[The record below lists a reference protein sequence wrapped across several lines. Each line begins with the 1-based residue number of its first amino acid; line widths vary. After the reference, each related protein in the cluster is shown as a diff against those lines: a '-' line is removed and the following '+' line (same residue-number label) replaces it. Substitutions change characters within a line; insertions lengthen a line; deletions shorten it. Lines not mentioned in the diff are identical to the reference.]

1 MNDYIAKPIEPQSMF
16 KTLLKWVN
24 HKHMICPKSNDVT
37 KENSRNK
44 DNIFIPGLNTKLG
57 LRHMLGNQKLYVDI
71 LRKFAYGQKDS
82 ISKIRVAVNNND
94 YDLAERIAHTLKSVA
109 GSIGAEDIQKS
120 AFLIEKSIRVRA
132 PDSEII
138 SQSEKANALIK
149 EMIENLKNIIS
160 VESKTFKRK
169 TVSNENLI
177 KMLIDLKPCVKK
189 SRPKDCQK
197 ILEQYENVK
206 WPDKFQAEATL
217 MILDIKKYRYK
228 EALDLLE
235 LLLSK
240 LKEGV

>member
-1 MNDYIAKPIEPQSMF
+1 
-16 KTLLKWVN
+16 
-24 HKHMICPKSNDVT
+24 
-37 KENSRNK
+37 
-44 DNIFIPGLNTKLG
+44 
-57 LRHMLGNQKLYVDI
+57 